1 MNGVQT
7 SRFLGRREPEVQGR
21 APTCH
26 SSRQVIA
33 KIIRS
38 GVYSLAIPE
47 PPVFKK
53 FGFAFFTVII
63 LQFFE
68 RLVKMFNTFG

>member
-38 GVYSLAIPE
+38 GGFFIVIKAI
-47 PPVFKK
+47 KN
-53 FGFAFFTVII
+53 INNMD
-63 LQFFE
+63 LQQ
-68 RLVKMFNTFG
+68 L